1 MVGRRIRKERC
12 RRLIDPCLRK
22 SRKKDSF
29 ENCLR
34 GCMSVRM
41 GSCKRLLSVVY
52 VKSRQCIPYPRSPP
66 KKRHKRPS
74 LRPRKTKQ
82 KTLKKLGISLPLS
95 TSGLAKASQ
104 EKENKNIEETR
115 YIAALSTS
123 SLQGRSRKTP
133 QQARN
138 NPHRPTRK
146 HRHLR
151 SPRRHIPSSSFW
163 KRGGGGDFDVPFLG
177 FVIYLRE
184 RIRTA
189 LLKGFGYIALSLL
202 SPPFPT
208 YLSIR
213 ILFVIL
219 SSVCERSSYHQ
230 NEQRASHFI
239 PSRLVSS
246 YL

>member
-1 MVGRRIRKERC
+1 
-12 RRLIDPCLRK
+12 
-22 SRKKDSF
+22 
-29 ENCLR
+29 
-34 GCMSVRM
+34 M

-123 SLQGRSRKTP
+123 SLQGRPRKTP

-138 NPHRPTRK
+138 DTHRPTRK

-151 SPRRHIPSSSFW
+151 STRRHIPSSSFW
-163 KRGGGGDFDVPFLG
+163 KRGGGDFDVPFLR

-184 RIRTA
+184 RICTA

-202 SPPFPT
+202 STIP